1 MNCIQDAN
9 VFDVE
14 VNAVKVNYVS
24 ISDAVQILIAI
35 TGAILIISYKPKTSI
50 YIYIYSILYSVF

>member
-1 MNCIQDAN
+1 MNGIQDAN
-9 VFDVE
+9 VFNVE

-35 TGAILIISYKPKTSI
+35 AGAV
-50 YIYIYSILYSVF
+50 YS